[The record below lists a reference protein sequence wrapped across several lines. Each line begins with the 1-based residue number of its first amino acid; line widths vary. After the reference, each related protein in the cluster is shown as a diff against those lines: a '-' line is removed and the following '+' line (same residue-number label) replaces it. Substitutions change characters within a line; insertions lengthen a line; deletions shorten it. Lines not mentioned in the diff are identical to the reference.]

1 MNFLFLIN
9 VGVLSAMA
17 LGTWWLTG
25 FDKTAGGESRR
36 GEILGRAFRCLAVV
50 LLSGVC
56 LWVVESPGLGYGDI
70 PILIII
76 PMAIAV
82 VLRSSISELFAHGF
96 SGWWIRRSRAPRIRS
111 QEGAALSGRHRA
123 PHPPRTAGTSHQ
135 AVRGAQGHRR
145 SGHRDAGKHLGVSG
159 REAGSSTVVPPLVQA
174 DRLRKAGKFAEAEQ
188 VLRSLLA
195 ADRTDAG
202 AGVMLIRLYA
212 EDLRQPERAQALLEA
227 LEKVPH
233 VSRDHL
239 EFARRSIAEWSQ
251 APSAPPSGAPAVAK
265 SVDELVARGSFGLAV
280 ERLEDL
286 ILAQP
291 GDFALQFK
299 LAQVY
304 ANHCHNRLLAVKL
317 LQQIIHHPQAPGRV
331 PARCGDG
338 GLKLFEVHFEI
349 SHDIS
354 TH

>member
-1 MNFLFLIN
+1 MNFLFFIN
-9 VGVLSAMA
+9 VGVLSALA

-36 GEILGRAFRCLAVV
+36 GEILGRACRCLVVV
-50 LLSGVC
+50 LLSGAC
-56 LWVVESPGLGYGDI
+56 LWVVESPHLSYGDI

-76 PMAIAV
+76 PTAIAV
-82 VLRSSISELFAHGF
+82 VLRSSISEIFAHVFLRLVDPELQGSREF
-96 SGWWIRRSRAPRIRS
+96 DPKKARRYQDAIAHLIHNGQR
-111 QEGAALSGRHRA
+111 E
-123 PHPPRTAGTSHQ
+123 Q
-135 AVRGAQGHRR
+135 AIKLCEELKVTGEV
-145 SGHRDAGKHLGVSG
+145 DILTLENTLEYLGVKQG
-159 REAGSSTVVPPLVQA
+159 GSTAVPPLVQA

-212 EDLRQPERAQALLEA
+212 EDLRQPERAHALLEA

-251 APSAPPSGAPAVAK
+251 APPAPPSAAPAAVK
-265 SVDELVARGSFGLAV
+265 SVDELVAQGSFGLAV

-291 GDFALQFK
+291 GDLELQFK
-299 LAQVY
+299 LAQVH
-304 ANHCHNRLLAVKL
+304 AQHCHNRLLAAKI
-317 LQQIIHHPQAPGRV
+317 LQQIIQNPQAPREQI
-331 PARCGDG
+331 ARAQRQFDEWR
-338 GLKLFEVHFEI
+338 K
-349 SHDIS
+349 
-354 TH
+354 